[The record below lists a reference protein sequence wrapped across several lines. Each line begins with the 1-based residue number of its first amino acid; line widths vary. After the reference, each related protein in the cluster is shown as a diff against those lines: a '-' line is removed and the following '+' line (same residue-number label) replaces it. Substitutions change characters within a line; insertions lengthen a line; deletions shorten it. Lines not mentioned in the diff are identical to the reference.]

1 MPLVSVFFRNGE
13 SLRTELEFDV
23 VPVVGED
30 VFLASTAATS
40 FRVAETW
47 HAQSP
52 GEQRVCYYC
61 MLEQS
66 EVAPPIWMRS
76 DPPPGGRR

>member
-30 VFLASTAATS
+30 VFLASTGATS

-47 HAQSP
+47 HAQKA
-52 GEQRVCYYC
+52 GEERVCYYC

-66 EVAPPIWMRS
+66 EV
-76 DPPPGGRR
+76 PPPPWLRGEAPEGRAR